1 MTSQLQDRTERNYT
15 VPSQDIALHH
25 RTITQRDFTK
35 QLQNTIKVYTL
46 TADLII
52 QYLTK
57 TYNLIISAIEE
68 IIFTS

>member
-1 MTSQLQDRTERNYT
+1 MTSQLQDRTKRNDT
-15 VPSQDIALHH
+15 MPSQDITLQHH
-25 RTITQRDFTK
+25 TITQRDFTK
-35 QLQNTIKVYTL
+35 QLQNTIKIYTL